1 MLLRTFCGQFA
12 SFLTNVFAFR
22 TSMEDHV
29 TQNFLCPID
38 DVRVGG
44 AAGRSAR
51 QIFALKLEHQTNLRD
66 DFTIA
71 ERIPSRGIFALVF
84 RRLLSIVS

>member
-1 MLLRTFCGQFA
+1 
-12 SFLTNVFAFR
+12 
-22 TSMEDHV
+22 MEDHV

-51 QIFALKLEHQTNLRD
+51 QIFALKLELRTNLRE

-71 ERIPSRGIFALVF
+71 EDLFVD
-84 RRLLSIVS
+84 V